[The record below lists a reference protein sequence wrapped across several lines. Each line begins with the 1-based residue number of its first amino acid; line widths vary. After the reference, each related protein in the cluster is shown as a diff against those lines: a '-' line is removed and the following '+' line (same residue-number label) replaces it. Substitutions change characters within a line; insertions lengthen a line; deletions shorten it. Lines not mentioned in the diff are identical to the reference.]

1 MGKVVRLHD
10 GLRALYPDA
19 LVFAGVGTS
28 NALLGIDIIRGIRG
42 LRRAAATSVLSIAV
56 SAEGLIIWG
65 ESPLVI
71 LRVGELASIG
81 VSDGV
86 MEVTALVAGRTASL
100 SIPLAVPAESDHI
113 ADRIFAALAART
125 A

>member
-19 LVFAGVGTS
+19 IVFAGIGTRT
-28 NALLGIDIIRGIRG
+28 AMLGIDSIRGIRG
-42 LRRAAATSVLSIAV
+42 LRRAPATPALSVAV
-56 SAEGLIIWG
+56 SAEGVIIWG

-71 LRVGELASIG
+71 LRVSELAAIG
-81 VSDGV
+81 VTAGV
-86 MEVTALVAGRTASL
+86 MDVAALVAGRTANL
-100 SIPLAVPAESDHI
+100 SVPLAVPAESDHI
-113 ADRIFAALAART
+113 ADRIFAALAARS